1 MGECF
6 MLLYTFLLYIQR
18 ASGSKLSINNH
29 LSESTLLRWGTQTIQ
44 MQASKMSNF
53 VNIIGN
59 FVYIFFQAMYNM

>member
-29 LSESTLLRWGTQTIQ
+29 LRWGTQTIQ

-59 FVYIFFQAMYNM
+59 FVYIFYQAIYNMQ